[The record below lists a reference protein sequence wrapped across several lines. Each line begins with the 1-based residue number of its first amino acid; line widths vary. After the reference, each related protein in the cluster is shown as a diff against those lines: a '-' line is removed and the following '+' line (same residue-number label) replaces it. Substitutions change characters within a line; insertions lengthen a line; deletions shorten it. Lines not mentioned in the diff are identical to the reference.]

1 MLDFSSL
8 VGEKIS
14 SLFGKKAKEI
24 PRESITADGIP
35 DPTPLILDL
44 PPADPDVDMV
54 ERYWLVPPFSYANI
68 YRRDP
73 ITLGYEIVEPGVT
86 EKELIILEETFEHL
100 RAMLIY
106 DTARKRGELGLD
118 LNLLRKVIRSFDPG
132 MPDERVEVL
141 VYYLRRNFTGYGKLD
156 PLMNDDKIEDITC
169 NGPGVPIFLYHRRYA
184 NIQTNCVFGGE
195 ELNKFV
201 LKLAQKADKQLSLST
216 PLIDAAL
223 PEGSRAQI
231 TYSDIISSRGSSF
244 TIRKFRADPMT
255 PVDLVANRTY
265 DLDLMAHIWLAV
277 VSRKSMIISGGTAS
291 GKTSTMNAVSFFI
304 PPVAKIVSI
313 EDTREIQLPHEN
325 WLAMRTREST
335 SVAGTGSVSMF
346 HLLKA
351 ALRQR
356 PEYIIVGE
364 VRGEEAQTLF
374 QAMNTGHTTYS
385 TVHAGNVRE
394 TVNRLIHDPINVP
407 VAMFNA
413 LDLVL
418 VQSLL
423 YDEGRGFRRCLS
435 LNEIA
440 VVDDEVRWEPLFTWD
455 HRSDSFAR
463 VYEQS
468 AVFDDIAYRNGWSR
482 EQLEGAIALRRSAL
496 EDMVQAGPL
505 SPAEVGQMIQEMMV
519 QERE

>member
-1 MLDFSSL
+1 MFDFT
-8 VGEKIS
+8 
-14 SLFGKKAKEI
+14 SLFGKKTKET
-24 PRESITADGIP
+24 PSEKITAAEVP
-35 DPTPLILDL
+35 DPGPLILDL
-44 PPADPDVDMV
+44 PPADPDREMV
-54 ERYWLVPPFSYANI
+54 ERYWLVPPFSYVNI
-68 YRRDP
+68 FRRDP
-73 ITLGYEIVEPGVT
+73 AALGYEIVEPRVT
-86 EKELIILEETFEHL
+86 EKELVVLEETFEQL
-100 RAMLIY
+100 RATLIY
-106 DTARKRGELGLD
+106 DTARKRGELDLD
-118 LNLLRKVIRSFDPG
+118 SDLLRKVIRSFDPE
-132 MPDERVEVL
+132 MPDERVAVL
-141 VYYLRRNFTGYGKLD
+141 VYYLRRNFLGYGKLD

-169 NGPGVPIFLYHRRYA
+169 NGPDIPIFLYHRKYA
-184 NIQTNCVFGGE
+184 NIQTNCIFDRE

-244 TIRKFRADPMT
+244 TIRKFKADPMT
-255 PVDLVANRTY
+255 PANLIANHTY

-277 VSRKSMIISGGTAS
+277 ENRKSMIISGGTAS

-313 EDTREIQLPHEN
+313 EDTREIQLPHIN
-325 WLAMRTREST
+325 WLPMRTRESANV
-335 SVAGTGSVSMF
+335 SGTGNVGMF
-346 HLLKA
+346 RLLKA

-423 YDEGRGFRRCLS
+423 YDGGRGFRRCLS
-435 LNEIA
+435 LNEIR

-455 HRSDSFAR
+455 HRTDRFVK

-468 AVFDDIAYRNGWSR
+468 AVFDEIAYQNGWDK
-482 EQLEGAIALRRSAL
+482 EQLESALAHRRNAL
-496 EDMVQAGPL
+496 EDMVRKGAL
-505 SPAEVGQMIQEMMV
+505 SPSMVGQMIQEMTV
-519 QERE
+519 QEQQ

>member
-1 MLDFSSL
+1 M
-8 VGEKIS
+8 
-14 SLFGKKAKEI
+14 
-24 PRESITADGIP
+24 ADVAADEVP
-35 DPTPLILDL
+35 DPSPFILDL
-44 PPADPDVDMV
+44 PPADPAVDMV
-54 ERYWLVPPFSYANI
+54 ERYWLVPPFSYVNI
-68 YRRDP
+68 SRGDATGLR
-73 ITLGYEIVEPGVT
+73 YEIVEPGVT
-86 EKELIILEETFEHL
+86 EKELIILEETFEQL

-106 DTARKRGELGLD
+106 DTARKRGELDLD
-118 LNLLRKVIRSFDPG
+118 PDLLRKVIRSFDPE

-141 VYYLRRNFTGYGKLD
+141 VYYLRRNFLGYGKLD

-169 NGPGVPIFLYHRRYA
+169 NGPDIPIFLYHRKYA
-184 NIQTNCVFGGE
+184 NIQTNCIYDNE

-216 PLIDAAL
+216 PLVDAAL

-244 TIRKFRADPMT
+244 TIRKFKADPMT
-255 PVDLVANRTY
+255 PVNLIANHTY

-277 VSRKSMIISGGTAS
+277 ENRKSMIISGGTAS

-304 PPVAKIVSI
+304 PSVAKIVSI
-313 EDTREIQLPHEN
+313 EDTREIQLPHIN
-325 WLAMRTREST
+325 WLPMRTRESANV
-335 SVAGTGSVSMF
+335 SGTGNVGMF

-394 TVNRLIHDPINVP
+394 TVNRLTHDPINVP

-423 YDEGRGFRRCLS
+423 HDGGRGFRRCLS
-435 LNEIA
+435 LNEIQ
-440 VVDDEVRWEPLFTWD
+440 VVDDDVRWVPLFTWD
-455 HRSDSFAR
+455 HRTDRFVR
-463 VYEQS
+463 VYDQS
-468 AVFDDIAYRNGWSR
+468 AVFDDIAYRNGWDK
-482 EQLEGAIALRRSAL
+482 EQLEKALAVRKNAL
-496 EDMVQAGPL
+496 EDMVRKGVLAP
-505 SPAEVGQMIQEMMV
+505 SMVGQMIQEMTV
-519 QERE
+519 QEQQ

>member
-1 MLDFSSL
+1 M
-8 VGEKIS
+8 I
-14 SLFGKKAKEI
+14 
-24 PRESITADGIP
+24 
-35 DPTPLILDL
+35 
-44 PPADPDVDMV
+44 
-54 ERYWLVPPFSYANI
+54 ERYWLVPPFSYVNI
-68 YRRDP
+68 YHRDP
-73 ITLGYEIVEPGVT
+73 ITLAYEVIEPKVT
-86 EKELIILEETFEHL
+86 EKELIILEETFEQL

-118 LNLLRKVIRSFDPG
+118 LDLLRKVIRSFDPEI
-132 MPDERVEVL
+132 PDERVEVL
-141 VYYLRRNFTGYGKLD
+141 VYYLQRNFTGYGKLD

-169 NGPGVPIFLYHRRYA
+169 NGPDVPIFLYHRKYA
-184 NIQTNCVFGGE
+184 NIQTNCVFDGE

-231 TYSDIISSRGSSF
+231 TYSDIISSKGSSF

-255 PVDLVANRTY
+255 PVNLIANHTY

-277 VSRKSMIISGGTAS
+277 ENRKSMIISGGTAS

-313 EDTREIQLPHEN
+313 EDTREIQLPHKN
-325 WLAMRTREST
+325 WLPMRTRESANV
-335 SVAGTGSVSMF
+335 SGTGNVGMF

-423 YDEGRGFRRCLS
+423 YDKGRGFRRCLS
-435 LNEIA
+435 LNEIR

-455 HRSDSFAR
+455 HRTDRFLR

-468 AVFDDIAYRNGWSR
+468 TVFDDIAYRNGWSR
-482 EQLEGAIALRRSAL
+482 EQLEAAVVVRRTAL
-496 EDMVQAGPL
+496 EGMIRAGPL
-505 SPAEVGQMIQEMMV
+505 SPSEVGQMIQEMMA
-519 QERE
+519 QGQQ

>member
-1 MLDFSSL
+1 MFDFSA
-8 VGEKIS
+8 
-14 SLFGKKAKEI
+14 LFGKKARNAPQRSAAAGEV
-24 PRESITADGIP
+24 P
-35 DPTPLILDL
+35 DPAPLILNL
-44 PPADPDVDMV
+44 PPADPSVDMV
-54 ERYWLVPPFSYANI
+54 ERYWLDPPFSYANI
-68 YRRDP
+68 FLRDS
-73 ITLGYEIVEPGVT
+73 ITLGYEIVEPKVT
-86 EKELIILEETFEHL
+86 EKELIILEETFEQL

-118 LNLLRKVIRSFDPG
+118 LDLLRRVIRSFDPEI
-132 MPDERVEVL
+132 PDERVEVL
-141 VYYLRRNFTGYGKLD
+141 VYYLQRNFLGYGKLD

-169 NGPGVPIFLYHRRYA
+169 NGPDVPIFLYHRKYA
-184 NIQTNCVFGGE
+184 NIQTNCVFDGE

-231 TYSDIISSRGSSF
+231 TYSDIISSKGSSF

-255 PVDLVANRTY
+255 PVNLIANHTY

-277 VSRKSMIISGGTAS
+277 ENRKSMIISGGTAS

-313 EDTREIQLPHEN
+313 EDTREIQLPHIN
-325 WLAMRTREST
+325 WLPMRTREST
-335 SVAGTGSVSMF
+335 NVSGTGNVGMF

-423 YDEGRGFRRCLS
+423 YDKGRGFRRCLS
-435 LNEIA
+435 LNEIR

-455 HRSDSFAR
+455 HRSDSFVR

-482 EQLEGAIALRRSAL
+482 EQLEAAVALRRTAL
-496 EDMVQAGPL
+496 EGMIRAGPL
-505 SPAEVGQMIQEMMV
+505 SPSEVGQMIQEMMA
-519 QERE
+519 QGQQ